1 MLTTLTTPVTP
12 STPYFAYLTTLGE
25 VVHAQAASLESFKSR
40 SGEKIKEA
48 TTLTLQSR
56 TNKDKY
62 PFNRLLLSPR
72 P

>member
-1 MLTTLTTPVTP
+1 MLTTLTTP
-12 STPYFAYLTTLGE
+12 YFAYLITTLGV

-40 SGEKIKEA
+40 FGEKIKEA

-56 TNKDKY
+56 TNKDNY